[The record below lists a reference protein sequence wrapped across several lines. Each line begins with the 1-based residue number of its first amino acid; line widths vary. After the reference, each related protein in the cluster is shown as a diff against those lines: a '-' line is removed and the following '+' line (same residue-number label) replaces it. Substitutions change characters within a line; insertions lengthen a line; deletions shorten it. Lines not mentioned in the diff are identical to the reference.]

1 MSATAQPAAP
11 WIRTVSPRAH
21 KRLFCLPY
29 AGAGAAAF
37 KGWTDSLPAT
47 IDVCPVVLPGRE
59 HRMREPASADL
70 RALADQLAQALR
82 PLVRRTP
89 YAIYGHSMGSW
100 LGFELV
106 RALRRLRLPAPEH
119 LYVGARRAP
128 HLPSDRPPISDLD
141 RDAFVAAVQDRYQ
154 AIPEALL
161 AQPAILDLFLPT
173 LRADFGALDAYR
185 YTEEEPLDVPITAFR
200 GARDTVVPPDGLRAW
215 AQHTRGAFVQ
225 HTLPGG
231 HFFLDEDRDLL
242 TSFLSRW

>member
-1 MSATAQPAAP
+1 MPSDDVAAP
-11 WIRTVSPRAH
+11 WIRRVDPRAH

-29 AGAGAAAF
+29 AGGGAAAF
-37 KGWTDSLPAT
+37 KGWADCLPAT

-59 HRMREPASADL
+59 HRMREPAVADL
-70 RALADQLAQALR
+70 RALAEGLATAIK

-106 RALRRLRLPAPEH
+106 RALRRRRLPLPEH

-128 HLPSDRPPISDLD
+128 HLPSTHPPLSHLD
-141 RDAFVAAVQDRYQ
+141 RDAFVAGVQERYN
-154 AIPEALL
+154 AIPAALL
-161 AQPAILDLFLPT
+161 AQPAILDMFLPT
-173 LRADFGALDAYR
+173 LKADFGALDAYR
-185 YTEEEPLDVPITAFR
+185 YQEEEPLDVPITAFR
-200 GARDTVVPPDGLRAW
+200 GARDAVVASAALRAW
-215 AQHTRGAFVQ
+215 SEHTTAGFQQ

-242 TSFLSRW
+242 TSLVGTY

>member
-1 MSATAQPAAP
+1 MSTDETAAP
-11 WIRTVSPRAH
+11 WIRKVDPRAH
-21 KRLFCLPY
+21 KRLFCIPY
-29 AGAGAAAF
+29 AGGGAAAF
-37 KGWTDSLPAT
+37 RGWADSLPST

-59 HRMREPASADL
+59 HRMGERAVPDL
-70 RALADQLAQALR
+70 EALAVGLAQALR

-106 RALRRLRLPAPEH
+106 RTLRRLRLPPPQH
-119 LYVGARRAP
+119 LFVGARRAP
-128 HLPSDRPPISDLD
+128 HVPSEHPPISDLD

-173 LRADFGALDAYR
+173 LKADFGALDGYH
-185 YTEEEPLDVPITAFR
+185 YTEDDPLDMPITAFR
-200 GARDTVVPPDGLRAW
+200 GAQDKVVAPDALRAW
-215 AQHTRGAFVQ
+215 AQHTNGTFTQ

-231 HFFLDEDRDLL
+231 HFFMDEDRDLL
-242 TSFLSRW
+242 TSFLGRW